1 MRRCIIFCLATITMK
16 LLRRSSFAICLMAVW
31 LLHGLSA
38 LAQPAV
44 VQGMVADAATGK
56 ALGGASVQLFLSQSR
71 TLFRGTVA
79 AGNGSFTVPLEAGRY
94 FAVTQFTGFV
104 PDTSRVFTITPGA
117 TIHLDTLRL
126 MARVTTLQG
135 VTIQA
140 EKSFMQLELD
150 KRVFSVGQ
158 DLANAGGSA
167 TDVLTN
173 IPSVTV
179 DPEGNVRLRG
189 SDNVRILID
198 GKPSG
203 LVGIRGSGG
212 LQGLPANL
220 IEKIEVITNPSARY
234 EAEGNAGVINIVLKK
249 EKRQGFNGSVDLIT
263 GTPANFGTT
272 ANFNYRRKQLN
283 FFINYGM
290 AYRHQPGEASL
301 YQEVYRGDTT
311 LISRQQS
318 SFMLKGLN
326 TNIRGG
332 LDYFF
337 TEKSILTAS
346 YLFRRSDARRNADIW
361 YNDFVNTTGN
371 PVAVTNRRQD
381 EKEKEPNSEYTLN
394 YKKTFATDDH
404 NLTATVKYID
414 NWESSNQLFT
424 QNSFKPN
431 RDPDGSVLQQSL
443 NDEFEKQWLLQADY
457 VQPLGKEG
465 KLEAGVRSSFRR
477 MINDFVVSERNGSGQ
492 FVPLPG
498 LQDIFHYDENIHG
511 AYGIVAN
518 KSSQLSYQAGLRAEW
533 TDVQTVLEKTRQV
546 NPRKYANLFP
556 SAHLTWNMPK
566 DNAMQVSY
574 SRRVRRPFYND
585 LSPFMT
591 YSDAR
596 NFFSGNP
603 DLDPE
608 FSDVGELGHIKGFEK
623 GSLSSSIYYRSTKG
637 KIERI
642 RQVDSIGNSITLP
655 QNLRSEHAWGVEF
668 AAGFK
673 PKPWW
678 KLDASANFFYAD
690 IDGSNIIKTYRTNT
704 YSWFARQTSRFS
716 LPKGVDLQ
724 VRFNYE
730 APQRT
735 AQGRRK
741 SLYFADF
748 SAARDVFK
756 GKGTLN
762 FSVLDV
768 FNSRWVRSITTGPN
782 FYTYGASQWRR
793 RQINL
798 TFNYRIRQA
807 KAAPKKESEE
817 G

>member
-1 MRRCIIFCLATITMK
+1 MK
-16 LLRRSSFAICLMAVW
+16 LLRSIGSAACFLAICLLPA
-31 LLHGLSA
+31 A
-38 LAQPAV
+38 AAIAQQSV
-44 VQGMVADAATGK
+44 VKGSVADAATSK
-56 ALGGASVQLFLSQSR
+56 ALPAATIQLFQSGTR
-71 TLFRGTVA
+71 TLHKGMVATAQGSFALAATPGKYYAVIQFSGYQPDTTQVFALGAGETRDLGTVL
-79 AGNGSFTVPLEAGRY
+79 LEAK
-94 FAVTQFTGFV
+94 A
-104 PDTSRVFTITPGA
+104 
-117 TIHLDTLRL
+117 
-126 MARVTTLQG
+126 TTLQG
-135 VTIQA
+135 VTVQA
-140 EKSFMQLELD
+140 DKSFMQLELD

-179 DPEGNVRLRG
+179 DPEGNVKLRG

-220 IEKIEVITNPSARY
+220 IEKVEVITNPSARY
-234 EAEGNAGVINIVLKK
+234 EAEGNAGIINIVLKK

-272 ANFNYRRKQLN
+272 ANFNYRRKQFN
-283 FFINYGM
+283 FFINYGV
-290 AYRHQPGEASL
+290 AYRHQPGEGRL

-311 LISRQQS
+311 LISQQNS
-318 SFMLKGLN
+318 TFMLKGLN

-346 YLFRRSDARRNADIW
+346 YLFRRSDARRDADIW

-394 YKKTFATDDH
+394 YKRTFATDDH

-424 QNSFKPN
+424 QNAFKPN

-511 AYGIVAN
+511 AYGILAN
-518 KSSQLSYQAGLRAEW
+518 KSNKLSYQAGLRAEW
-533 TDVQTVLEKTRQV
+533 TDVRTVLEKTSQV
-546 NPRKYANLFP
+546 NPRNYANLFP
-556 SAHLTWNMPK
+556 SAHLTWSMPK

-608 FSDVGELGHIKGFEK
+608 FSDVGEIGHIKEFEK
-623 GSLSSSIYYRSTKG
+623 GSLSSSVYYRSTKG

-673 PKPWW
+673 PRNWW

-690 IDGSNIIKTYRTNT
+690 IDGSNIIKTYRTST
-704 YSWFARQTSRFS
+704 YSWFARQTSRFI
-716 LPKGVDLQ
+716 LPRGIDLQ
-724 VRFNYE
+724 LRFNYE

-748 SAARDVFK
+748 SAAKDVFK

-768 FNSRWVRSITTGPN
+768 FNTRWVRTITTGPN
-782 FYTYGASQWRR
+782 FYTYGESQWRR

-798 TFNYRIRQA
+798 TLNYRIRQA
-807 KAAPKKESEE
+807 KAAPKKMEGEE